1 MNEEIL
7 LFLER
12 LEKAK
17 EELNNLLATGSLLD
31 NLNKVDT
38 ITFGET
44 GVSLRR
50 KENEELF
57 KRVTSIVIESY
68 KENFEKTRKKVTE
81 ILDGKFEDEAEMVKR
96 EI

>member
-12 LEKAK
+12 LEEAK
-17 EELNNLLATGSLLD
+17 QELNNLLATGSLLD

-38 ITFGET
+38 ITFGDT
-44 GVSLRR
+44 GVKLNR

-57 KRVTSIVIESY
+57 KKVTSIVIESY
-68 KENFEKTRKKVTE
+68 KQNFEETRRKVTE
-81 ILDGKFEDEAEMVKR
+81 ILDGK
-96 EI
+96 I

>member
-81 ILDGKFEDEAEMVKR
+81 ILDGKFEDEVGMVKR